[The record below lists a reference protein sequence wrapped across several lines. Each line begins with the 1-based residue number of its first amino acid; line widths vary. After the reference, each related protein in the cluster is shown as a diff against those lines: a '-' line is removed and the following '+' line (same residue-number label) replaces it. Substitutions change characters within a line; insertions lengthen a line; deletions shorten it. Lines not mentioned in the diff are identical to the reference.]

1 MDISINRNPNIDK
14 SQFEQTEPAAQ
25 QSAKPERPVL
35 SITHAQ
41 VSSEDTV
48 GLDVPESA
56 LRRDDELGNL
66 VNAAFSL
73 PAPPMPKFE

>member
-1 MDISINRNPNIDK
+1 MDISINRNLNINK
-14 SQFEQTEPAAQ
+14 SQFEQTESIAQ
-25 QSAKPERPVL
+25 QGAKTERPAL

-41 VSSEDTV
+41 VSSEDAV
-48 GLDVPESA
+48 GLHVPESA

-66 VNAAFSL
+66 VNAAFTL